1 MHEHRKVFGSTEMLV
16 NAVTSSIVEILNKA
30 IASRGVSSI
39 ALSGGTTPKSVYEL
53 LATDEFSSQIRWPF
67 VQMFW
72 GDERCVPPHSSE
84 SNYKMVSEALLE
96 KIPIPKYNIHRM
108 KGERPPDEGARVYEK
123 ELREFLPVHHGYPQF
138 DLMLLG
144 LGEDGHTASLFSG
157 TPAVEERTRWVTNV
171 YADHLQSHRLTLT
184 LPVINNSRTV
194 MFIVSGGKKSSIL
207 KQVLEVN
214 EVRYPAQRVRP
225 DQGTL
230 LWMCDRES
238 TRHLTTPMA
247 S

>member
-1 MHEHRKVFGSTEMLV
+1 MQEHRKVFDSTEMLV
-16 NAVTSSIVEILNKA
+16 HGVAGAVVEILNDA
-30 IASRGVSSI
+30 IVSRGVSSI

-53 LATDEFSSQIRWPF
+53 LATPELSSRLRWPL

-72 GDERCVPPHSSE
+72 GDERCVPPHSLE
-84 SNYKMVSEALLE
+84 SNYNMVRKALLE
-96 KIPIPKYNIHRM
+96 KAPIPESNIHRM
-108 KGERPPDEGARVYEK
+108 KGELPPDEGARLYEK
-123 ELREFLPVHHGYPQF
+123 ELRAFLPMSRDYPQF

-144 LGEDGHTASLFSG
+144 LGEDGHTASLFPG
-157 TPAVEERTRWVTNV
+157 THAVNDQTKWVTNV
-171 YADHLQSHRLTLT
+171 YVDHLQSHRLTLT
-184 LPVINNSRTV
+184 LPIINNSRTV
-194 MFIVSGGKKSSIL
+194 MFIVSGERKSNIL
-207 KQVLEVN
+207 KQVLEAN